1 MTRVYLTGSKGFIGS
16 YLRPYLEW
24 TGDEIVGTCDDE
36 TKYYRPPSDTEFVY
50 HMGALVR
57 PGESNHRRGEYLL
70 SNVTSTQNLFEHVLH
85 SCPSAKVILFGSG
98 TQDTLD
104 SWYAYTKAMAELVG
118 DAYAKFD
125 GLKVYRLRLWGVTGV
140 GKTGDVVNDFAE
152 QAFRNG
158 RIKHGDLT
166 GGRDISDVRD
176 VVPVIVDSVRNGPPG
191 VYTIGRGET
200 TQISQIASFFN
211 VPLEPDP
218 ARFRQEAAFHC
229 CPSNSVRGRPIEETL
244 KWVRDSYGKAR
255 VE

>member
-16 YLRPYLEW
+16 YLRPYLES
-24 TGDEIVGTCDDE
+24 TGDEVIGTHDEPFGEYDVGNAE
-36 TKYYRPPSDTEFVY
+36 VVY
-50 HMGALVR
+50 HLGALVR
-57 PGESNHRRGEYLL
+57 PQESNYRREEYLFQ
-70 SNVTSTQNLFEHVLH
+70 NVNMTERLLAA
-85 SCPSAKVILFGSG
+85 CPRGTKVVLFGSG

-118 DAYAKFD
+118 YAYAKFD

-140 GKTGDVVNDFAE
+140 GKTGDVVNDFTE
-152 QAFRNG
+152 QAVRDG

-176 VVPVIVDSVRNGPPG
+176 VVPVIADTVRNGPPG

-200 TQISQIASFFN
+200 TQISQIAAFFK

-218 ARFRQEAAFHC
+218 SRFRQEAAFHC

-244 KWVRDSYGKAR
+244 EWVRDSYGKAR